1 MADNPDLK
9 KSILDKINDPKW
21 RMISI
26 LALMFFVVYGTQIFN
41 SSTGPATSSI
51 SYSEFISQLSNNNVH
66 SITINEHNVT
76 GEFKETADIFMPAV
90 KQYKAVKNFQTALP
104 IFQGEDL
111 IAKLEAKKVLV
122 NVKSTEHLSPF
133 WQFIVGLLPWVII
146 IGIWLLI
153 MRGAQRVQGGPGGLF
168 SFGSSKA
175 KLHNVEK
182 SQVTFKDVAGM
193 ENGKIELKETV
204 EFLKDPGSFKKLGAK
219 VPRGVLLI
227 GPPGTGKTLLARA
240 IAGEA
245 KVPFYSI
252 SASEFIEMFV
262 GVGASRV
269 RDMFLKAKAAQPSII
284 FIDEIDAVGRTRGA
298 GLGGGHDEREQTLNQ
313 LLSELDGFEQNEEV
327 IVIAATNRPDV
338 LDPALLRPGRFD
350 RHVVIDKPGVK
361 DRKAIL
367 KVHVA
372 DKILSDSIDLDKIA
386 QGTPGMSGA
395 DLENLANEA
404 ALIATR
410 NKKDTIDMDDFE
422 EARDRIFMGTV
433 RDESISELE
442 KRITAYH
449 EAGHALVAFM
459 LPGTDPI
466 HKVSIVPR
474 GMAMGV
480 TQLLP
485 EEDRH
490 YYPKSYLMNKLSVAL
505 AGRVSEKIIF
515 NDLSTGAQ
523 SDLKEASSIAEK
535 MVAQW
540 GMSDKVGPVSLGR
553 GEEHPFLG
561 RELSSPKHYSED
573 MAWLMDQEIRQL
585 IIDAESRANDI
596 LDKNKNILI
605 ALSEELLKEEVLDK
619 KDVERIIKENT
630 NEPSS

>member
-1 MADNPDLK
+1 MPQNPDIRK
-9 KSILDKINDPKW
+9 NISQKINDPKW
-21 RMISI
+21 RFIII
-26 LALMFFVVYGTQIFN
+26 LVLSTLIIYSTQILSPN
-41 SSTGPATSSI
+41 RGPVSSSI
-51 SYSEFISQLSNNNVH
+51 SYSEFINQLNEGNLLSV
-66 SITINEHNVT
+66 IIKEHNIK
-76 GEFKETADIFMPAV
+76 GEFKESAEIFFPKI
-90 KQYKAVKNFQTALP
+90 KQYKPVKHFQTALP
-104 IFQGEDL
+104 SFQGEDL
-111 IAKLEAKKVLV
+111 IAKLGEKKVLITV
-122 NVKSTEHLSPF
+122 ESTEHLSPF

-146 IGIWLLI
+146 IGIWVLI
-153 MRGAQRVQGGPGGLF
+153 MKGAQKVQGGPGGLF
-168 SFGSSKA
+168 SFGASKA

-182 SQVTFKDVAGM
+182 SDVTFKDVAGM
-193 ENGKIELKETV
+193 ENGKLELKETV
-204 EFLKDPGSFKKLGAK
+204 EFLRNPEHFRKLGAK

-245 KVPFYSI
+245 EVPFYSI

-313 LLSELDGFEQNEEV
+313 LLSELDGFDQNEEV

-367 KVHVA
+367 EVHVKN
-372 DKILSDSIDLDKIA
+372 KILSDTIDLENIA
-386 QGTPGMSGA
+386 KGTPGMSGA

-410 NKKDTIDMDDFE
+410 KNKDKIEMDDFD
-422 EARDRIFMGTV
+422 EARDKIFMGTV
-433 RDESISELE
+433 RDETISELE

-449 EAGHALVAFM
+449 EAGHALVAHM

-505 AGRVSEKIIF
+505 AGRVSERIIF

-523 SDLKEASSIAEK
+523 SDLKEASSLAEK

-540 GMSDKVGPVSLGR
+540 GMSDKVGPLSLGR

-573 MAWLMDQEIRQL
+573 MAWLMDQEIRNL
-585 IIDAESRANDI
+585 IIEAETRANEI
-596 LDKNKNILI
+596 LETNKNILI
-605 ALSEELLKEEVLDK
+605 MISEELLKEEVLDK
-619 KDVERIIKENT
+619 NDVERIIKEST
-630 NEPSS
+630 HE